1 MTAADQKQGDAFKE
15 KKALDVLEA
24 WRHADKASIAQKG
37 DSQARLKEYQE
48 RGKLRSAA
56 DQLPAR
62 KVEGD
67 RP

>member
-1 MTAADQKQGDAFKE
+1 MTAIDNRQDDASKE

-37 DSQARLKEYQE
+37 DSGARMKEYQQ

-56 DQLPAR
+56 DQLPPR
-62 KVEGD
+62 KMEGSA
-67 RP
+67 P